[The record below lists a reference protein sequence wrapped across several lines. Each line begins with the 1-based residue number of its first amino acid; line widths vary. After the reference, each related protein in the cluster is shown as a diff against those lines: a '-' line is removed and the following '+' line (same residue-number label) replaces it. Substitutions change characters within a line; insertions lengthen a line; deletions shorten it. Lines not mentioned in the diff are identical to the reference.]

1 MNRQKR
7 RTILVV
13 ICEIAVLI
21 LIAGI
26 VFLNWDQE
34 KKETPDQTEREIERV
49 ESVSEEKS
57 DGEKEI
63 ENIKLS
69 SYEML
74 NAYMDP
80 DEVERIKSEI
90 IQFIS
95 QNIEYESVNE
105 ITCTDCYETENTVE
119 FYSIFDADDQSV
131 LYGTYNKESGNY
143 SQWTDSI
150 INQSLERW
158 EEKKERVIQTEN
170 WREEEQMPTEWNY
183 IEEDNRDLTIENEE
197 DLSKIIAESSIEKMK
212 EELLSFLQSNDEF
225 RRELIFSET
234 SVTQKEEIT
243 EFQLD
248 FKTQRIDKKIVRVIY
263 DNELGQ
269 CEFSLEGGEK
279 YE

>member
-80 DEVERIKSEI
+80 DEVERIK
-90 IQFIS
+90 
-95 QNIEYESVNE
+95 
-105 ITCTDCYETENTVE
+105 D
-119 FYSIFDADDQSV
+119 
-131 LYGTYNKESGNY
+131 
-143 SQWTDSI
+143 
-150 INQSLERW
+150 
-158 EEKKERVIQTEN
+158 
-170 WREEEQMPTEWNY
+170 
-183 IEEDNRDLTIENEE
+183 
-197 DLSKIIAESSIEKMK
+197 
-212 EELLSFLQSNDEF
+212 
-225 RRELIFSET
+225 
-234 SVTQKEEIT
+234 
-243 EFQLD
+243 
-248 FKTQRIDKKIVRVIY
+248 
-263 DNELGQ
+263 
-269 CEFSLEGGEK
+269 
-279 YE
+279 